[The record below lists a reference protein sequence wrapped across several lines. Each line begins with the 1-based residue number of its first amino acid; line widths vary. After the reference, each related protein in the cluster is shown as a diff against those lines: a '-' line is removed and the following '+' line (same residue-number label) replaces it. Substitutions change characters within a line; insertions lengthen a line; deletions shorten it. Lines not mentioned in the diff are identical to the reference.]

1 MLPVTI
7 PEATADWLLEVAAAP
22 AEAAPQAAR
31 VAH

>member
-22 AEAAPQAAR
+22 AEVAAPSAR
-31 VAH
+31 IA